1 MFFTKRNREM
11 IISAKETR
19 RLHAIPRYSPTEVI
33 IFGKKIIVNDSC
45 TLLCDLDEILEKE
58 IYKFETESSVPLI
71 IDCGANIG
79 ISTIYFKRLYPKA
92 KIIAFEP
99 DPVLF
104 SMLSKNISNF
114 SFENIEIHQAAIWT
128 NDHGVSFLQE
138 GGHSGKVLELGG
150 HDNKISV
157 SSFQLK
163 KILNF
168 FESIDMLKID
178 IEGAEFDV
186 LFDCGEYLSKCKNVF
201 VEYHSDMNKKQKLH
215 NILELMCDIGYRY
228 HIHESFKRKHP
239 FVDRQ
244 TIAGMDLQL
253 NLFFF
258 KENISYP
265 PAA

>member
-1 MFFTKRNREM
+1 MHFFKKNNNQVLPL
-11 IISAKETR
+11 KEKR
-19 RLHAIPRYSPTEVI
+19 RLQAIPRYHQTETHL
-33 IFGKKIIVNDSC
+33 FGTKIIVNDAC
-45 TLLCDLDEILEKE
+45 TLLCDIDEIIEKE
-58 IYKFETESSVPLI
+58 IYKFEAESSVPLI

-79 ISTIYFKRLYPKA
+79 ISIVYFKHLYPQA

-99 DPVLF
+99 DPILF

-114 SFENIEIHQAAIWT
+114 FFENIEIHQAAIWT

-138 GGHSGKVLELGG
+138 GGHSGKVLEGG
-150 HDNKISV
+150 SHDKEISV
-157 SSFQLK
+157 PSFQLK
-163 KILNF
+163 NILNS

-201 VEYHSDMNKKQKLH
+201 VEYHSDINKKQKLH
-215 NILELMCDIGYRY
+215 NILELMCDLGYRY
-228 HIHESFKRKHP
+228 HVHESFKRKHP

-253 NLFFF
+253 NLFFL